1 MTWYGKSGKLGRM
14 NETVLILLRTLL
26 VVFVWVKVWRMIEP
40 KTQAARILRAGV
52 LVISLLGTYAVL
64 RVIES

>member
-1 MTWYGKSGKLGRM
+1 M
-14 NETVLILLRTLL
+14 NETILILLRTLL
-26 VVFVWVKVWRMIEP
+26 VVLISVKVWRMIEP

-52 LVISLLGTYAVL
+52 LVISLLGVYAAL